1 MKQGLR
7 RFIKTAPLAQPMDWM
22 TELAQLKEWIALS
35 TQFQIVGRKTYFEIQ
50 ADELSLMVEV
60 IGVPRNLDQKRL
72 TLVDLEGGD
81 AFVYD
86 FVDADLFTLDFDS
99 VLAAAAKIRTALS
112 VGENRLH
119 ELSHL
124 VLDEEKIGLHF
135 FRQKDYSQNLL
146 S

>member
-1 MKQGLR
+1 MKQGRR

-50 ADELSLMVEV
+50 ANELSLMVEV

-119 ELSHL
+119 EVSHL

>member
-1 MKQGLR
+1 MKQGRR

-81 AFVYD
+81 CFVYD
-86 FVDADLFTLDFDS
+86 FADADLFTLDFDS

-119 ELSHL
+119 EVSHL